1 MASNWKVFDQNR
13 RAGESAGVG
22 STIHLDT
29 AKPETTASV
38 PAYPPGHRSP
48 KNCSPPREI
57 KHQNTKCDN
66 RKHYSNIDELYCA
79 QMLKLPTEQGD
90 TAPRRRHSP
99 DTSPAPHITNRGHAI
114 TSGHSTI
121 TPERPPREGSGA
133 GRRHAVGKATR
144 PYCDPAPRRTGPQV
158 LAHALA
164 VAGTPRRPSVSG

>member
-29 AKPETTASV
+29 ATPETTASA

-48 KNCSPPREI
+48 KNCAPPREI

-90 TAPRRRHSP
+90 TAPRRRHP
-99 DTSPAPHITNRGHAI
+99 TSQTGDMPSHQVTAPSHPN
-114 TSGHSTI
+114 
-121 TPERPPREGSGA
+121 
-133 GRRHAVGKATR
+133 R

-164 VAGTPRRPSVSG
+164 VAGTPRRLSVSG